1 MGRNTRKRRSS
12 MANKAIAAS
21 AALALGGGGL
31 IWANFY
37 ASAHESNNNGWSQNQ
52 TKAAAAQVATISCP
66 DVGQKLTNVPQS
78 ARQGVATELANLD
91 KQITEAY
98 ARLASTRQ
106 AQAGDSGFVQN
117 AIVGPLKEKRAATI
131 DRIRLDIQRVGG
143 QFNTSLSQLAA
154 CTTQNAQ
161 TNAGETGGQQQ
172 NGGQQNGGQQ
182 QGGQQNGGQQQ
193 GGQQNGGQQQGGQQN
208 GGQQQG
214 GQQQGQGG
222 NGPVA
227 ADFVDI
233 TKVQANAQLGVG
245 QNGLPANGNSGSKGT
260 FTTKC
265 GTNGNDN
272 HNTDNVIVA
281 PGVANGAHH
290 LHDYV
295 GNQNN
300 DAFASDQELAGASTS
315 CQNQGDK
322 SSYFWPVLRL
332 QDGSQDFDQNND
344 GGGKEGNVG
353 KILQPAQAQLKF
365 VGNKTGNVVGMP
377 TALRIITGDAKA
389 QVNGNANANVNWS
402 CTGFENKV
410 QLHDKYPICPQGSQV
425 VRTTNFQSCWDGQN
439 IDSANHRTHV
449 AFAQANGACANGF
462 KAIPQLQVRLVYN
475 VPAPK
480 LQNGTVV
487 NPYAV
492 DTFPEQLHKPITD
505 HNDFINFFSQNTMN
519 QMVNCINTGKKC
531 Q

>member
-12 MANKAIAAS
+12 MATKAVAAS

-37 ASAHESNNNGWSQNQ
+37 ASAHESNNSAQNQ
-52 TKAAAAQVATISCP
+52 TKAAAAQVATIACP
-66 DVGQKLTNVPQS
+66 DVGQKLTNVPNA
-78 ARQGVATELANLD
+78 ARSGVDKELALLD

-131 DRIRLDIQRVGG
+131 DRIRINIQRVGG
-143 QFNTSLSQLAA
+143 QFSSSLSQLAA
-154 CTTQNAQ
+154 CTTQNAAPQ
-161 TNAGETGGQQQ
+161 TNAGQQ

-182 QGGQQNGGQQQ
+182 NGGQNNGGQQNGGQQ
-193 GGQQNGGQQQGGQQN
+193 NGGQQGNAGQN
-208 GGQQQG
+208 
-214 GQQQGQGG
+214 GQGG

-233 TKVQANAQLGVG
+233 TKVQGNAQLGVG
-245 QNGLPANGNSGSKGT
+245 QNGLPANGNSGSRGT
-260 FTTKC
+260 FTTNC

-281 PGVANGAHH
+281 PGVTNGAHH

-300 DAFASDQELAGASTS
+300 DAFASDQELAGATTS

-322 SSYFWPVLRL
+322 SSYFWPVLRV
-332 QDGSQDFDQNND
+332 QDGTQDFDQNAD

-365 VGNKTGNVVGMP
+365 VGNKKGNVVAMP

-410 QLHDKYPICPQGSQV
+410 QLKDKYPICPQGSQV

-449 AFAQANGACANGF
+449 AFAQADGSCANGF

-475 VPAPK
+475 VPAPQ
-480 LQNGTVV
+480 LQNGQVV
-487 NPYAV
+487 KPYAV

-519 QMVNCINTGKKC
+519 QMVNCINTGKQCK
-531 Q
+531 